1 MIKGVS
7 SEGKRSQSP
16 KEDGLRAFLVQ
27 SVFYGHA
34 VCNPFPAKAVTP
46 LVKIASKHSLSGKIC
61 WPAVFVS
68 KPLFHFGVHD
78 KVGIEARG
86 HITSYIHAGTT
97 LRRTSSD
104 VIMVVSGLT
113 EHLWI
118 PSPTGVHEVLQ

>member
-7 SEGKRSQSP
+7 SEGERSQSP

-27 SVFYGHA
+27 SVVYGHA

-78 KVGIEARG
+78 KWELKPEVISRPTYMQEPLCEG
-86 HITSYIHAGTT
+86 H
-97 LRRTSSD
+97 
-104 VIMVVSGLT
+104 
-113 EHLWI
+113 HLM
-118 PSPTGVHEVLQ
+118 S